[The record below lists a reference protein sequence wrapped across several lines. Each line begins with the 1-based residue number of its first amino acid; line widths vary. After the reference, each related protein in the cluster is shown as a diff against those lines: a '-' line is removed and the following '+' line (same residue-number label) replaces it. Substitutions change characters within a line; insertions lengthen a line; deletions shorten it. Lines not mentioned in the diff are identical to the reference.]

1 MGVFWYE
8 NLPLVLPSPVSLAVD
23 SPTRVFHSIF
33 GNRVM
38 LLILQQRYRELRRSQ
53 NLNMWS
59 TTSPGFLT
67 TVGFDWERDT
77 VPRDSIE
84 LDQQP
89 GERKEE
95 EDFAEVSWIT
105 TPTGILMYQPW
116 KIGHTWDKGGFAGLK
131 MYLHIKLSWKPN
143 RQKKLIAISKEGL
156 RICSAFLLSCFIH
169 YSIHSTTRGWCPQ
182 AASSVWRLFEGQ
194 VCRTKI
200 MTETGL

>member
-8 NLPLVLPSPVSLAVD
+8 NLPLVRPSPCSLAVD

-38 LLILQQRYRELRRSQ
+38 LLILQQRYREMRRSQ

-67 TVGFDWERDT
+67 TVGFDWEWDT

-89 GERKEE
+89 GEKKEE

-105 TPTGILMYQPW
+105 TLTGILMYQPW
-116 KIGHTWDKGGFAGLK
+116 KTRHTWDKGGFVGLK
-131 MYLHIKLSWKPN
+131 MYLHAVSNYHGNPTD
-143 RQKKLIAISKEGL
+143 KKNWLQ
-156 RICSAFLLSCFIH
+156 FLKK
-169 YSIHSTTRGWCPQ
+169 
-182 AASSVWRLFEGQ
+182 V
-194 VCRTKI
+194 
-200 MTETGL
+200 